1 VSDLSDRVE
10 NPSQRPAPAEAHQ
23 LVSAAR
29 PRLVLSARQRLLLA
43 SFLMLF
49 IELALIRWTAANVIH
64 LIYLTNF
71 VLLASFLGI
80 GVGFLRARASRDLFP
95 LAPVVL
101 AALVVFILAFPVS
114 VTALSGD
121 HQLEGLFGMPP
132 LPRWVSLPVIF
143 LLTVA
148 VMAMIAEEV
157 ARAFGRFEPLEAY
170 RLDVLGSIG
179 GIVAFSALSFLQLPP
194 LAWGLLAA
202 VGFVTLLGTRTRR
215 WQWVALAVMV
225 LLLGAQSLLPIY
237 HWSPYYKV
245 RATEREQGRALSV
258 SANNVPHQVARPVER
273 LRTVA
278 PFYFFPYRHLEAGD
292 LDDVLV
298 IGAGTGNDVAVA
310 LAHGAKRV
318 DAVEIDPALQRLGR
332 AKHPDRP
339 YQDPRVRA
347 HINDGRAFLEQ
358 TGRRYDLIVLALTD
372 SLTVVSGQ
380 SSLRL
385 ENYLFT
391 VEAMRQARA
400 HLKPDGVFAMYNYY
414 EPWLL
419 QRYAG
424 TVVSV
429 YGNRPCVELADPLG
443 ARRQAV
449 LTISA
454 DGSARNCA
462 ATWRQPAV
470 VPEPATDDHPFPY
483 VTGRSIPLFYLW
495 TLALLLVASL
505 LLVRLTAGPLR
516 GMTPYVDLCFMGA
529 AFLLLETKNVV
540 QFALLFG
547 TTWFVNAAVFAG
559 ILLSVLAA
567 VEVARRVR
575 LPRPW
580 RLYTALLAALAVAW
594 VIPQAAL
601 LDLSPPVRF
610 LAATLIAFT
619 PIFLANLVF
628 AQRFKDVGS
637 STVAFGANLLGAMVG
652 GMLEYLSLVGG
663 YRWLLIVV
671 AVLYG
676 LAFLSGR
683 WHFGAVAP

>member
-1 VSDLSDRVE
+1 VLVTEVSDQAVRLRLDLSDR
-10 NPSQRPAPAEAHQ
+10 R
-23 LVSAAR
+23 
-29 PRLVLSARQRLLLA
+29 RLLLA

-49 IELALIRWTAANVIH
+49 VELALIRWTAANVVH

-80 GVGFLRARASRDLFP
+80 GIGFLRGTASRDLFP
-95 LAPVVL
+95 LAPVAL
-101 AALVVFILAFPVS
+101 AGLVVFILAFPVS
-114 VTALSGD
+114 VTAFSGD

-132 LPRWVSLPVIF
+132 LPMWVSLPLIF

-148 VMAMIAEEV
+148 VMATIAEEV
-157 ARAFGRFEPLEAY
+157 ARTFSRFKPLEAY
-170 RLDVLGSIG
+170 RLDVLGSVG
-179 GIVAFSALSFLQLPP
+179 GIVTFSVLSFLQLPP

-202 VGFVTLLGTRTRR
+202 LGLVTLLGGRMRR
-215 WQWVALAVMV
+215 WQWGGLGVVI
-225 LLLGAQSLLPIY
+225 LLLGVQSLLPIY

-245 RATEREQGRALSV
+245 RATERPRERALSV

-273 LRTVA
+273 LRTAA
-278 PFYFFPYRHLEAGD
+278 PFYFFPYRHLPSGA

-310 LAHGAKRV
+310 LANGAGHV
-318 DAVEIDPALQRLGR
+318 DAVEIDPALHRLGR
-332 AKHPDRP
+332 DRHADRP
-339 YQDPRVRA
+339 YHDPRVTA

-358 TGRRYDLIVLALTD
+358 TSRRYDLVVLALTD

-391 VEAMRQARA
+391 VEAIEQARA
-400 HLKPDGVFAMYNYY
+400 HLRPDGVFAMYNYY

-419 QRYAG
+419 ERYAG
-424 TVVSV
+424 TVASV
-429 YGNRPCVELADPLG
+429 YGNRPCVELGDPLG
-443 ARRQAV
+443 GRRQAV
-449 LTISA
+449 LTIAA
-454 DGSARNCA
+454 DGGVRNCA
-462 ATWRQPAV
+462 TTWRQASV

-483 VTGRSIPLFYLW
+483 VTGRSIPALYRW
-495 TLALLLVASL
+495 TLALILVASL
-505 LLVRLTAGPLR
+505 LLVRRAAGPLR
-516 GMTPYVDLCFMGA
+516 GMVPYLDLWFMGA

-567 VEVARRVR
+567 VEVARRLR
-575 LPRPW
+575 LPRP
-580 RLYTALLAALAVAW
+580 RYLYLALLAALTVTW
-594 VIPQAAL
+594 TVPQAAL
-601 LDLSPPVRF
+601 LELAPPVRF
-610 LAATLIAFT
+610 LAATVVAFT

-628 AQRFKDVGS
+628 AQRFKDVGA

-652 GMLEYLSLVGG
+652 GMLEYLSLLWG
-663 YRWLLIVV
+663 YRSLLVLV

-676 LAFLSGR
+676 LAFVTGR
-683 WHFGAVAP
+683 RHLEAVATRS

>member
-1 VSDLSDRVE
+1 VTEVADRAVRLRPELSDR
-10 NPSQRPAPAEAHQ
+10 R
-23 LVSAAR
+23 
-29 PRLVLSARQRLLLA
+29 RLLLA

-49 IELALIRWTAANVIH
+49 VELALIRWTAANVVH

-80 GVGFLRARASRDLFP
+80 GVGFLRGTASRDLFP
-95 LAPVVL
+95 VAPVAL

-114 VTALSGD
+114 VTAFAGD

-132 LPRWVSLPVIF
+132 LPMWVSLPLIF
-143 LLTVA
+143 LSTVA
-148 VMAMIAEEV
+148 VMATIAQEV
-157 ARAFGRFEPLEAY
+157 ARTFARFKPLEAY
-170 RLDVLGSIG
+170 RLDVLGSLG
-179 GIVAFSALSFLQLPP
+179 GIVAFSVLSFLQLPP

-202 VGFVTLLGTRTRR
+202 LG
-215 WQWVALAVMV
+215 VVV

-245 RATEREQGRALSV
+245 RATERPQERALSV

-273 LRTVA
+273 LRTAA
-278 PFYFFPYRHLEAGD
+278 PFYFFPYRHLPAGG
-292 LDDVLV
+292 LGDVLV

-310 LAHGAKRV
+310 LAHGARHV
-318 DAVEIDPALQRLGR
+318 DAVEIDPALHRLGR
-332 AKHPDRP
+332 DRHADRP
-339 YQDPRVRA
+339 YQDPRVTA
-347 HINDGRAFLEQ
+347 HINDGRAFLER
-358 TGRRYDLIVLALTD
+358 TGRRYDLVVLALTD

-391 VEAMRQARA
+391 LEAMEQARA
-400 HLKPDGVFAMYNYY
+400 HLRPDGVFAMYNYY

-424 TVVSV
+424 TVASV
-429 YGNRPCVELADPLG
+429 YGNRPCLELGDPLG
-443 ARRQAV
+443 GRRQAV
-449 LTISA
+449 LTIAA
-454 DGSARNCA
+454 DGGVRNCA
-462 ATWRQPAV
+462 TIWQQPAV

-483 VTGRSIPLFYLW
+483 VTGRSIPRLYLL
-495 TLALLLVASL
+495 TLALVLVASVA
-505 LLVRLTAGPLR
+505 LVRRAAGPLR
-516 GMTPYVDLCFMGA
+516 GMAPYLDLWFMGA

-575 LPRPW
+575 LPRPAH
-580 RLYTALLAALAVAW
+580 LYWALLAALAVTW
-594 VIPQAAL
+594 VVPQAAL
-601 LDLSPPVRF
+601 LALSPPVRF
-610 LAATLIAFT
+610 LAATVVAFT
-619 PIFLANLVF
+619 PVFLANLVF

-652 GMLEYLSLVGG
+652 GMLEYLSLLWG
-663 YRWLLIVV
+663 YRSLLVLV
-671 AVLYG
+671 AVLYA

-683 WHFGAVAP
+683 RHLAAVTPG